1 MNESRNKSELIK
13 RYALFLFGICVNA
26 IGLALMTK
34 SALGTGPTAC
44 IPYVASLYCTKLS
57 FGTWT
62 FAFYM
67 FLLIIQILLLRKKFT
82 GQMLLQVPVTLAFS
96 IVLDGAMAVL
106 MFITPNNYASSLL
119 MLLIGC
125 VFRAFGIT
133 CQVVADV
140 AMISTEA
147 FIKAIS
153 DVFHVEFSIVKLS
166 ADAVMAAIAVGLSLF
181 LLGEVVAVREGTLIA
196 VILVGPISRKF
207 TSKLSFVGHYFQNEG
222 SFVYRSAWNPDK
234 NKKLVITV
242 TSESGSGGR
251 VIARMLGEKLKIPVY
266 DKELISMIADEGHF
280 SVDYVTKHNEKLYVN
295 PIEAFIKE
303 NYKLVSEDMEVYR
316 GLYEAQRSAIM
327 KLANEQSCIIVGHC
341 SHYILRELSSALHV
355 HITADEQ
362 HRIVYM
368 ENKYH
373 VSFKKAIDM
382 ITHQDA
388 DVDVYYR
395 HFTGEDWKAAANYHM
410 CLDSTL
416 FGYDGVADII
426 EHAVRSN
433 YMDDASLSV
442 KEVIKKYQ
450 DKPKVSN
457 AAES

>member
-1 MNESRNKSELIK
+1 MNESRNQSELAK
-13 RYALFLFGICVNA
+13 RYALFLLGICANA

-34 SALGTGPTAC
+34 SSLGTGPTAC
-44 IPYVASLYCTKLS
+44 VPFVLSLYIKTVT

-62 FAFYM
+62 FMFYM
-67 FLLIIQILLLRKKFT
+67 LLLILQVILLRKSFKA
-82 GQMLLQVPVTLAFS
+82 GMLLQVPVTIAFS
-96 IVLDGAMAVL
+96 VVLDGAMAVL

-119 MLLIGC
+119 MLLVGC
-125 VFRAFGIT
+125 VFRAFGIS

-140 AMISTEA
+140 AMVSTEA

-166 ADAVMAAIAVGLSLF
+166 ADAVMAIIAVVLSLT
-181 LLGEVVAVREGTLIA
+181 LLGEIEAVREGTLIA
-196 VILVGPISRKF
+196 VILVGPISRRF
-207 TSKLSFVGHYFQNEG
+207 TDRLGFVSHYFQNEG
-222 SFVYRSAWNPDK
+222 NFVYRSAWNPDK
-234 NKKLVITV
+234 NQKLVITV

-280 SVDYVTKHNEKLYVN
+280 SVDYVTRHNEKLYSN

-303 NYKLVSEDMEVYR
+303 NYKLVSDDMEVYR
-316 GLYEAQRSAIM
+316 DLYEAQRSAIL
-327 KLANEQSCIIVGHC
+327 KLADEKSCIIVGHC
-341 SHYILRELSSALHV
+341 SHYILRENPSALHV

-416 FGYDGVADII
+416 FGYDGVADIV

-433 YMDDASLSV
+433 YMESSSMSV
-442 KEVIKKYQ
+442 KDVIKKYQ
-450 DKPKVSN
+450 NSELKSGAK
-457 AAES
+457 